1 MCLDSVLGKAAGS
14 TWVNVAHGLGVER
27 ASPVG
32 RDELCVNAVYTW
44 DWGSGACAFSGRNG
58 LHVCLRK

>member
-1 MCLDSVLGKAAGS
+1 MCFDSVLGKVAGS

-32 RDELCVNAVYTW
+32 RDELRVNAVYTW
-44 DWGSGACAFSGRNG
+44 DWGGGARASSGRNG
-58 LHVCLRK
+58 LHVCPRK